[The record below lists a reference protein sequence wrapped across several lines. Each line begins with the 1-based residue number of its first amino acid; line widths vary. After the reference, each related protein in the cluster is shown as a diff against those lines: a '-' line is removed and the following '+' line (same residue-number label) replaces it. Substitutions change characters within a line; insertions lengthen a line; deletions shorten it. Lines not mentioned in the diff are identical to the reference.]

1 MQGFGG
7 ESEAWGLDSVPD
19 GAFVK
24 GIPSLLLP
32 TPKVSKVTSE
42 TNPPHRLKSLF
53 FTFPWISLDA
63 LGVRGCGVTVQP
75 PASRLLQV
83 VRSIRLVRFLS
94 ALRALV
100 LSVID
105 TTRQLLWALILLTLV
120 SRSKASL
127 ETRVSTVE
135 VVSSSKLPKGENI

>member
-1 MQGFGG
+1 MRSIGG
-7 ESEAWGLDSVPD
+7 SSASSQFRIIRV
-19 GAFVK
+19 F
-24 GIPSLLLP
+24 
-32 TPKVSKVTSE
+32 KVT
-42 TNPPHRLKSLF
+42 
-53 FTFPWISLDA
+53 
-63 LGVRGCGVTVQP
+63 
-75 PASRLLQV
+75 RLLQV